1 MFLCRGMEE
10 PMKKNITKKAAVFL
24 LSTIVAAQS
33 GLSVQ
38 AAALTEGS
46 WEQTSSGWKFLNRD
60 RQPYTGWIHTASGW
74 YYLNMEDGSLV
85 TGWKNING
93 LDYYFTPAN
102 EGIEGQMKVGWY
114 QSPQGDW
121 YFFDNTTDTHEE
133 GSAVTGWNWI
143 DGYCY
148 YFARTEAGKGAEMA
162 ANITTPD
169 GYKVNADGQWVNED
183 GVAQYRQSGGY
194 RTKANS
200 TTTVT
205 SKSSGSGSGSS
216 SGSDSDSGVSHS

>member
-148 YFARTEAGKGAEMA
+148 YFARTEAGKGAKMA
-162 ANITTPD
+162 ANTTTPD
-169 GYKVNADGQWVNED
+169 L
-183 GVAQYRQSGGY
+183 SLI
-194 RTKANS
+194 
-200 TTTVT
+200 
-205 SKSSGSGSGSS
+205 
-216 SGSDSDSGVSHS
+216 HI